1 MSRIC
6 LFEDKS
12 QINDLNSYSNN
23 ACLKSDFQLN
33 TYDLIHKNNWLQKH
47 TEFSRSNSENSAI
60 FATYVSMCVY

>member
-23 ACLKSDFQLN
+23 ACLKSGFQLN

-47 TEFSRSNSENSAI
+47 TEFSRSNS
-60 FATYVSMCVY
+60 